1 MNFQIRL
8 NLNYV
13 DFNENS
19 FHWFDFAA
27 LEPDGYVGV
36 RSRGETND
44 RYFLFQPKPTP
55 IAKLAE
61 YFGKFQARN
70 LDSRKVDMGPPYA
83 ASLRYPSF
91 TD

>member
-1 MNFQIRL
+1 M
-8 NLNYV
+8 

-70 LDSRKVDMGPPYA
+70 LESRKVYMGPPYA